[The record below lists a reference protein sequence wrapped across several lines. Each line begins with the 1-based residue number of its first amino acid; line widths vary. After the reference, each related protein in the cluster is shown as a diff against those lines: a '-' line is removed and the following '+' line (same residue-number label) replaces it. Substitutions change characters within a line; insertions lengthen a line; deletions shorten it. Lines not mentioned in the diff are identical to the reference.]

1 MNQFRC
7 KREFSCSIKQ
17 MTRLELTSIR
27 GSSGRGSS
35 NGSGGGLDGR
45 SVTIDDDGSCGGKSS
60 LNGGIVLHCYRSS
73 RNG

>member
-1 MNQFRC
+1 MQASVLML
-7 KREFSCSIKQ
+7 KKQ

-45 SVTIDDDGSCGGKSS
+45 SVTFGSINDDGRSGGSQSS
-60 LNGGIVLHCYRSS
+60 LNGRVVLHCCRGS
-73 RNG
+73 RYG